1 MMAASPSTRA
11 IGPSPG
17 HVPGEGGVWLFIA
30 GDLVLFSLL
39 FATFLSY
46 RAGAPEVF
54 ATGRA
59 HLDQT
64 LGLVNTLLLLTSSWL
79 VATGVRAARR
89 GAGHVPQ
96 TCFAL
101 ALLCGLGFGIVKFFE
116 YRAKLAA
123 GLTPETSDFL
133 MFYFAYTGIHM
144 IHVVIGMGVLLAMIS
159 YIRGRPPAAVNLQ
172 HIESGASF
180 WHLVDVLWIVLF
192 ALLYLLV

>member
-1 MMAASPSTRA
+1 MPRQ
-11 IGPSPG
+11 PG
-17 HVPGEGGVWLFIA
+17 HVPGEAGVWLFIA

-46 RAGAPEVF
+46 RADAPEVF
-54 ATGRA
+54 AAGRA

-64 LGLVNTLLLLTSSWL
+64 LGLVNTLLLLTSSWF

-89 GAGHVPQ
+89 RASRTAVA
-96 TCFAL
+96 CFAFAL
-101 ALLCGLGFGIVKFFE
+101 ACGLGFGTVKVLEYGAKFE
-116 YRAKLAA
+116 A
-123 GLTPETSDFL
+123 GLTPETSDFF
-133 MFYFAYTGIHM
+133 MFYFAYTGFHM
-144 IHVVIGMGVLLAMIS
+144 IHVVIGMGVLLAMIA
-159 YIRGRPPAAVNLQ
+159 YLRGRPPQAVNLQ

>member
-1 MMAASPSTRA
+1 MGALPSARA
-11 IGPSPG
+11 RAPLSG

-46 RAGAPEVF
+46 RGGAPEVF
-54 ATGRA
+54 AAGRA

-64 LGLVNTLLLLTSSWL
+64 LGLVNTLLLLTSSWF
-79 VATGVRAARR
+79 VAAGVRAARR
-89 GAGHVPQ
+89 RAGAAPQ
-96 TCFAL
+96 ACFAL
-101 ALLCGLGFGIVKFFE
+101 ALACGLGFGVVKVFE
-116 YRAKLAA
+116 YKAKFEA
-123 GLTPETSDFL
+123 GLTPETSDFF

-159 YIRGRPPAAVNLQ
+159 YIRGRPPAAVKLQ